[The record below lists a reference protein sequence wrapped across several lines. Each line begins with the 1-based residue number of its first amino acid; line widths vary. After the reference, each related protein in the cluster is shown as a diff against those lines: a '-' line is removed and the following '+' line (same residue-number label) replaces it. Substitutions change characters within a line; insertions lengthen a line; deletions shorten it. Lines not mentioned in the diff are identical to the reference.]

1 MKKVMMTVF
10 KIVLILIAV
19 VVVGVVALILF
30 ALHKESN
37 YYKYTEAVG
46 EIEQKYTAF
55 GDKEVSC
62 QEYDANDDVI
72 GKYAVWYPSE
82 LESSNTQYPVV
93 IFANG
98 TGSTLST
105 YKPFLTHLSSWGF
118 ISVGNDDENTRTGAS
133 LEETIKFLIAENE
146 KKDSIFYH
154 KIDLDNIGIAGHSQG
169 GPAVFNMVTN
179 QEHGSM
185 VKALYAA
192 SATSSYHT
200 MVMADGWEY
209 DISRVNIPTF
219 LTAGTGSWDAGNAT
233 SKEQVTD
240 DKNGVAQGICPLW
253 SLQENY
259 SLLPETVDKV
269 IARKKNVDHGDSY
282 KQFDG
287 YMTAW
292 FVYHLQGDTEIA
304 KPQAPDLVSLLN
316 AYYTQ
321 RRAGAYSQKGK
332 VSNLKE
338 MNETFN
344 YLRANGIYS
353 LEDLEHR
360 VSEHSAATESLK
372 KTLDEQTARM
382 KAIKRLYDSWARTV
396 PVFEDLDAWGND
408 RNKEFVVDRSH
419 PGIIDLFVDMV
430 RHEYLL
436 TQPLTKDDIRAE
448 AARILSAFQAA
459 RGPNSPSGTHFMV
472 QVSPDF
478 LARANSK
485 NQNRLVSMLPFRSLS
500 ISTLEG
506 RKGVYALI
514 TKDED
519 RAQSLRLRKP
529 SVRKKLSETKAEPGH
544 TDKKKVREQER

>member
-219 LTAGTGSWDAGNAT
+219 LTAGTGSWDAGTAT

-292 FVYHLQGDTEIA
+292 FVYHLQGDTE
-304 KPQAPDLVSLLN
+304 
-316 AYYTQ
+316 
-321 RRAGAYSQKGK
+321 AG
-332 VSNLKE
+332 
-338 MNETFN
+338 
-344 YLRANGIYS
+344 
-353 LEDLEHR
+353 
-360 VSEHSAATESLK
+360 
-372 KTLDEQTARM
+372 
-382 KAIKRLYDSWARTV
+382 KAFAIGG
-396 PVFEDLDAWGND
+396 E
-408 RNKEFVVDRSH
+408 
-419 PGIIDLFVDMV
+419 
-430 RHEYLL
+430 
-436 TQPLTKDDIRAE
+436 
-448 AARILSAFQAA
+448 LSA
-459 RGPNSPSGTHFMV
+459 NSLYQDV
-472 QVSPDF
+472 QT
-478 LARANSK
+478 NI
-485 NQNRLVSMLPFRSLS
+485 N
-500 ISTLEG
+500 E
-506 RKGVYALI
+506 
-514 TKDED
+514 
-519 RAQSLRLRKP
+519 
-529 SVRKKLSETKAEPGH
+529 
-544 TDKKKVREQER
+544 